1 MTIDPVEAVAAQFA
15 VRNVLAR
22 IAQTAD
28 TGTIE
33 EYLDNFTPDAEWVM
47 PDNPSL
53 GVAGSV
59 RSGHAEIRAGVEER
73 RGAELQGPGS
83 YSRHMVQTIAVTVE
97 SATSATSA
105 ESAESADR
113 ATARTYFTYFTD
125 TLLAP
130 KLASVGQYDDTF
142 VRTSDGW
149 KLSRREITSG

>member
-73 RGAELQGPGS
+73 RGAGLQGPGS
-83 YSRHMVQTIAVTVE
+83 YSRHMVQTIAVTLESAE
-97 SATSATSA
+97 SAT
-105 ESAESADR
+105 SAESADR
-113 ATARTYFTYFTD
+113 ATARTYFSHFTD

-142 VRTSDGW
+142 VRTPDGW

>member
-59 RSGHAEIRAGVEER
+59 RSGHAAIRAGVEER
-73 RGAELQGPGS
+73 RGAGLQGPGS
-83 YSRHMVQTIAVTVE
+83 YSRHMVQTIAVTLESAE
-97 SATSATSA
+97 SAT
-105 ESAESADR
+105 SAESADR
-113 ATARTYFTYFTD
+113 ATARTYFSYFTD

-142 VRTSDGW
+142 VRTPDGW

>member
-1 MTIDPVEAVAAQFA
+1 MSTTNEQGSDANHAAQYE

-28 TGTIE
+28 SGTTE
-33 EYLDNFTPDAEWVM
+33 DYLDNFTPDAQWVM

-59 RSGHAEIRAGVEER
+59 RTGHGEIRAGVEER
-73 RGAELQGPGS
+73 RGAGLQGPGS
-83 YSRHMVQTIAVTVE
+83 YSRHMVQTVAVSVE
-97 SATSATSA
+97 SP
-105 ESAESADR
+105 ER
-113 ATARTYFTYFTD
+113 ATARSYFTYYTD

-142 VRTSDGW
+142 VRTEAGW
-149 KLSRREITSG
+149 KLCRREITSG

>member
-1 MTIDPVEAVAAQFA
+1 MTAPEPPDAQFDA
-15 VRNVLAR
+15 QFQVRNVLAR

-33 EYLDNFTPDAEWVM
+33 EYLDNFTADAEWVM

-59 RSGHAEIRAGVEER
+59 RTGHAEIRSGVEER
-73 RGAELQGPGS
+73 RGAGLQGPGS
-83 YSRHMVQTIAVTVE
+83 YSRHMVQTIAVMSE
-97 SATSATSA
+97 SAG
-105 ESAESADR
+105 R
-113 ATARTYFTYFTD
+113 ATARSYFTYYTD

-142 VRTSDGW
+142 VLTSAGW
-149 KLSRREITSG
+149 NLCRR

>member
-1 MTIDPVEAVAAQFA
+1 MTTPEVADAQSA
-15 VRNVLAR
+15 VRNLLAR

-59 RSGHAEIRAGVEER
+59 RTGHAEIRAGVEER
-73 RGAELQGPGS
+73 RGAGLQGPGS
-83 YSRHMVQTIAVTVE
+83 YSRHMVQTITVTSE
-97 SATSATSA
+97 SV
-105 ESAESADR
+105 DR
-113 ATARTYFTYFTD
+113 ATARSYFTYFTD

-142 VRTSDGW
+142 VRTADGW
-149 KLSRREITSG
+149 KLCRREITSG

>member
-1 MTIDPVEAVAAQFA
+1 MSQPDDRSSDAQFE

-33 EYLDNFTPDAEWVM
+33 EYLDNFTEDAQWVM

-73 RGAELQGPGS
+73 RGAGLQGPGS
-83 YSRHMVQTIAVTVE
+83 YSRHMVQTIAVTSE
-97 SATSATSA
+97 SP
-105 ESAESADR
+105 DR
-113 ATARTYFTYFTD
+113 ATARSYFTYFTD

-142 VRTSDGW
+142 VRTAAGW
-149 KLSRREITSG
+149 KLCRREITSG

>member
-1 MTIDPVEAVAAQFA
+1 MTTTDPDDAQYAAQFE

-59 RSGHAEIRAGVEER
+59 RTGHGEIRAGVEER
-73 RGAELQGPGS
+73 RGAGLQGPGS
-83 YSRHMVQTIAVTVE
+83 NSRHMVQTIAVEV
-97 SATSATSA
+97 
-105 ESAESADR
+105 ESADR
-113 ATARTYFTYFTD
+113 ATARSYFTYYTD

-142 VRTSDGW
+142 VRTADGW
-149 KLSRREITSG
+149 KLCRREITSG

>member
-1 MTIDPVEAVAAQFA
+1 MSDAQHE

-33 EYLDNFTPDAEWVM
+33 EYLDHFTPDAQWVM

-59 RSGHAEIRAGVEER
+59 RTGHAEIRAGVEER
-73 RGAELQGPGS
+73 RGAGLQGPGS
-83 YSRHMVQTIAVTVE
+83 FSRHMVQTVAV
-97 SATSATSA
+97 AA
-105 ESAESADR
+105 ESVDR
-113 ATARTYFTYFTD
+113 ATARSYFTYYTD

-142 VRTSDGW
+142 VRTDEGW
-149 KLSRREITSG
+149 KLCRREITSG

>member
-1 MTIDPVEAVAAQFA
+1 MTSTSEADTNESATGAQYE

-33 EYLDNFTPDAEWVM
+33 DYLDNFTPDAQWVM

-59 RSGHAEIRAGVEER
+59 RTGHGEIRAGVEDR
-73 RGAELQGPGS
+73 RGAGLQGPGS
-83 YSRHMVQTIAVTVE
+83 YSRHMVQTVAVSV
-97 SATSATSA
+97 
-105 ESAESADR
+105 ESADR
-113 ATARTYFTYFTD
+113 ATARSYFTYYTD

-142 VRTSDGW
+142 VRTESGW
-149 KLSRREITSG
+149 KLCRREITSG

>member
-73 RGAELQGPGS
+73 RGAGLQGPGS

-97 SATSATSA
+97 SA

-142 VRTSDGW
+142 VRTPDGW

>member
-47 PDNPSL
+47 PDTPRL

-73 RGAELQGPGS
+73 RGAGLQGPGS
-83 YSRHMVQTIAVTVE
+83 YSRHMVQTIAVTLESAE
-97 SATSATSA
+97 SAT
-105 ESAESADR
+105 SAESADR
-113 ATARTYFTYFTD
+113 ATARTYFSYFTD

-142 VRTSDGW
+142 VRTPDGW

>member
-1 MTIDPVEAVAAQFA
+1 MSEAQYE

-59 RSGHAEIRAGVEER
+59 RTGHAEIRAGVEER
-73 RGAELQGPGS
+73 RGAGLQGPGS
-83 YSRHMVQTIAVTVE
+83 YSRHMVQTIAVEVE
-97 SATSATSA
+97 SV
-105 ESAESADR
+105 DR
-113 ATARTYFTYFTD
+113 ATARTYFTYYTD

-142 VRTSDGW
+142 VRTADGW

>member
-73 RGAELQGPGS
+73 RGAGLQGPGS

-105 ESAESADR
+105 DR
-113 ATARTYFTYFTD
+113 ATARTYFSYFTD

-142 VRTSDGW
+142 VRTPDGW

>member
-1 MTIDPVEAVAAQFA
+1 MTEPSTDAQYE
-15 VRNVLAR
+15 VRNLLAR

-28 TGTIE
+28 TGTIDA
-33 EYLDNFTPDAEWVM
+33 YLDNFTPDAQWVM

-59 RSGHAEIRAGVEER
+59 RTGHDEIRAGVEER
-73 RGAELQGPGS
+73 RAAGLQGPGS

-97 SATSATSA
+97 S
-105 ESAESADR
+105 EDR
-113 ATARTYFTYFTD
+113 ATARSYFTYFTD

-142 VRTSDGW
+142 VRTADGW
-149 KLSRREITSG
+149 KLCRREITSG

>member
-1 MTIDPVEAVAAQFA
+1 MTSHAPEGAQFE

-33 EYLDNFTPDAEWVM
+33 EYLDNFTPDAQWVM

-59 RSGHAEIRAGVEER
+59 RSGHAEIRSGVEER
-73 RGAELQGPGS
+73 RAAGLQGPGS
-83 YSRHMVQTIAVTVE
+83 YSRHMVQTIVVT
-97 SATSATSA
+97 A
-105 ESAESADR
+105 ESDDR
-113 ATARTYFTYFTD
+113 ATARSYFTYYND

-142 VRTSDGW
+142 VRTAGGW
-149 KLSRREITSG
+149 KLCRREITSG

>member
-1 MTIDPVEAVAAQFA
+1 VADTFDDGEPQYE

-33 EYLDNFTPDAEWVM
+33 EYLDNFTADAQWVM

-59 RSGHAEIRAGVEER
+59 RTGHTEIRSGVEER
-73 RGAELQGPGS
+73 RAAGLQGPGS
-83 YSRHMVQTIAVTVE
+83 YSRHMVQTIAVR
-97 SATSATSA
+97 A
-105 ESAESADR
+105 ESVDR
-113 ATARTYFTYFTD
+113 ATARSYFTYYTD

-142 VRTSDGW
+142 VRTEAGW
-149 KLSRREITSG
+149 KLCRREITSG

>member
-1 MTIDPVEAVAAQFA
+1 MAVDPVEAVAAELAAEFA

-33 EYLDNFTPDAEWVM
+33 EYLDNFTADAQWVM

-59 RSGHAEIRAGVEER
+59 RSGHAEIRSGVEER
-73 RGAELQGPGS
+73 RGAGLQGPGS

-97 SATSATSA
+97 SV
-105 ESAESADR
+105 DR
-113 ATARTYFTYFTD
+113 AVARSYFTYFND

-130 KLASVGQYDDTF
+130 RLASVGQYDDTF
-142 VRTSDGW
+142 VRTSHGW
-149 KLSRREITSG
+149 KLCRREITSG

>member
-1 MTIDPVEAVAAQFA
+1 MSEHDAQYE

-22 IAQTAD
+22 IAQNAD

-33 EYLDNFTPDAEWVM
+33 EYLDNFTPDAQWVM

-73 RGAELQGPGS
+73 RGAGLQGPGT

-97 SATSATSA
+97 SD
-105 ESAESADR
+105 DR
-113 ATARTYFTYFTD
+113 ATARSYFTYFTD

-142 VRTSDGW
+142 VRTADGW
-149 KLSRREITSG
+149 KLCRREITSG